1 MYRYLLILLL
11 IAPSIAFAQE
21 PAQAPAQTRLLQ
33 SAYEQIGKTVI
44 YDPAYQSIA
53 YPGGDVPID
62 RGVCTDVIVR
72 AYRGIGIDLQVLVNE
87 DMRKAFGAYPRKW
100 KLTRPDPNIDHRRVD
115 NLRVFFTRHG
125 QSLPVT
131 NEAADYKPGDIVS
144 WQLADGRPHIG
155 LITDKQSNGRPLAI
169 HNIGD
174 GAQLE
179 DVLFTFKITGHY
191 RYRL

>member
-1 MYRYLLILLL
+1 MRRYLLILLL

-21 PAQAPAQTRLLQ
+21 PAPALTRLLQ
-33 SAYEQIGKTVI
+33 SAYEQIGKTVR
-44 YDPAYQSIA
+44 YDPAYQQLA
-53 YPGGDVPID
+53 FPGGDVPID

-87 DMRKAFGAYPRKW
+87 DMRKAFRAYPRKW
-100 KLTRPDPNIDHRRVD
+100 KLTRPDPNIDHRRVE

-131 NEAADYKPGDIVS
+131 NEAADYKPGDIVT
-144 WQLADGRPHIG
+144 WELPGGLAHIG
-155 LITDKQSNGRPLAI
+155 LISDKQSNGRPLAI

-179 DVLFTFKITGHY
+179 DVLFTYKITGHY

>member
-1 MYRYLLILLL
+1 MRRYLLILLL
-11 IAPSIAFAQE
+11 IAPSAAFAQE
-21 PAQAPAQTRLLQ
+21 LAQTRLLQ
-33 SAYEQIGKTVI
+33 SAYDQIGKTVR
-44 YDPAYQSIA
+44 YDPAYQQLA
-53 YPGGDVPID
+53 FPGGDVPID

-87 DMRKAFGAYPRKW
+87 DMRKAFGSYPHKW
-100 KLTRPDPNIDHRRVD
+100 KLTRPDRNIDHRRVE

-144 WQLADGRPHIG
+144 WALPDGRPHIG
-155 LITDKQSNGRPLAI
+155 LITDKQSDGRPLAI
-169 HNIGD
+169 HNIGE